1 MKTLGVVA
9 NVTKDRAKDVLARLE
24 TKALAAGLTLL
35 PDADTAALMGRRG
48 PGAGPAFPDQA
59 EAVMVLGGDGT
70 MLRAVRALAGRDLPV
85 IGVNLGALGFMTSV
99 TEGDLERAVDCIARD
114 QVTFSRR
121 VVLQAKVVTAASGE
135 AHYRAL
141 NDVVVNTIHSRVVTL
156 RMHVNGQEVGDFV
169 CDGLIISSPT
179 GSTGHSLSAGGP
191 VLMPEASAFVV
202 SLICPH
208 TLSTRPLVLPDD
220 VTIDIV
226 VTRSP
231 GNLFVTADGQQEQL
245 LAQGDRVTV
254 RRDERGVRFM
264 HLPGY
269 SYFGVLRQKLHW
281 RGSNV

>member
-1 MKTLGVVA
+1 MKILGVVA
-9 NVTKDRAKDVLARLE
+9 NVEKEQAPTVLARLSAQAARAGI
-24 TKALAAGLTLL
+24 ALV
-35 PDADTAALMGRRG
+35 PDFATAALMGVKDVTRG
-48 PGAGPAFPDQA
+48 GPFPDSI

-70 MLRAVRALAGRDLPV
+70 MLRAVRALAGRDVPV
-85 IGVNLGALGFMTSV
+85 IGVNLGSLGFMTSV
-99 TEGDLERAVDCIARD
+99 AQSDLDRAVDCLARD
-114 QVTFSRR
+114 EYSISRR
-121 VVLQAKVVTAASGE
+121 AILECRILSAGAAEGR
-135 AHYRAL
+135 YRAL
-141 NDVVVNTIHSRVVTL
+141 NDVVVTSIHSRVVTL

-169 CDGLIISSPT
+169 CDGLIVSTPT

-191 VLMPEASAFVV
+191 VLMPEAGALVV

-220 VTIDIV
+220 VTIEV
-226 VTRSP
+226 
-231 GNLFVTADGQQEQL
+231 LVTASSGSLSASVDGQVGQL
-245 LAQGDRVTV
+245 LSQGDRLSV